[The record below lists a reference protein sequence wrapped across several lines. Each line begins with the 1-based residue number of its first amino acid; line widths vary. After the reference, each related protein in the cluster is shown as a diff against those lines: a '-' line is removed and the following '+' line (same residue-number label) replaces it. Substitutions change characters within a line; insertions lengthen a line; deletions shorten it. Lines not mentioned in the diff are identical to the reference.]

1 MKKMHLYHRATGRKF
16 LKKKEIDKLV
26 KYLNE
31 NRPAG
36 KINIMEVCGTHTMAI
51 SRHGLRQL
59 LPSNIN
65 LISGPG
71 CPVCVTSANDID
83 RVIEIARQ
91 HEVTVFTFG
100 DMIRVPG
107 TESSLYNE
115 KSNGRDIKLCYSPSD
130 ALDFAKNN
138 PDKKVVFIAIG
149 FETTIPLTSVIIKRA
164 YMKKINNFYIYN
176 THKLIPEALEI
187 LLTDK
192 EIKIDAFLCP
202 GHVSTIIGSIPY
214 NFIAHDYRVPCV
226 ISGFEPIDIMKSI
239 AMIVDQIKKGR
250 PEVEIQYSQVVR
262 KEGNPTAVKSI
273 YDVFEKADSLWRG
286 IGNIPGSGLKLKG
299 RFMTFDA
306 MKNFPVKEINTR
318 EPKGC
323 RCGDV
328 LKGIIK
334 PMECGL
340 FSRKCSP
347 ENPVGPCMVSSEGS
361 CAAYYRYERLETRNV
376 K

>member
-1 MKKMHLYHRATGRKF
+1 M
-16 LKKKEIDKLV
+16 KKKEIDKLV
-26 KYLNE
+26 QYLNE
-31 NRPAG
+31 NRPDD

-59 LPSNIN
+59 LPDNIN

-83 RVIEIARQ
+83 RIIEIARQ
-91 HEVTVFTFG
+91 YEVTVFTFG
-100 DMIRVPG
+100 DMFRVPG

-115 KSNGRDIKLCYSPSD
+115 KSDGRDIKICYSPSD
-130 ALDFAKNN
+130 ALEFAKNN
-138 PDKKVVFIAIG
+138 PDKKVIFIAIG

-164 YMKKINNFYIYN
+164 YSEKIDNFYIYD

-202 GHVSTIIGSIPY
+202 GHVSAIIGSIPY
-214 NFIAHDYRVPCV
+214 DFIARDYKVPCV

-239 AMIVDQIKKGR
+239 VMIVDQIKKGR

-273 YDVFEKADSLWRG
+273 YDVFDKTDSLWRG
-286 IGNIPGSGLKLKG
+286 IGNIPDSGLKLKNEY
-299 RFMTFDA
+299 MQFDA
-306 MKNFPVKEINTR
+306 GKNFPVKEINTR

-334 PMECGL
+334 PVECRL
-340 FSRKCSP
+340 FLKKCSP
-347 ENPVGPCMVSSEGS
+347 ENPIGPCMVSSEGS
-361 CAAYYRYERLETRNV
+361 CAAYYRYERLETGSV